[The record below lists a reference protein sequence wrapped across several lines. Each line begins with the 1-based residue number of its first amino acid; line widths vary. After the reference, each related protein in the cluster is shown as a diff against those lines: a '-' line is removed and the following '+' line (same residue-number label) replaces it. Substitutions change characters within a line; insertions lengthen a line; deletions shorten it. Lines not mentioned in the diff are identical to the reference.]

1 MSDPT
6 PIPFPTDR
14 HSLLRCVRSYLDLLT
29 LRVDGGLDEEAGCD
43 YALPGGLSL
52 DAVTCSLMTYAD
64 GDDANSAAFGLK
76 PSSEQDDVEEIVASI
91 RRLLDRA
98 GPPSAN

>member
-1 MSDPT
+1 MTDPT

-29 LRVDGGLDEEAGCD
+29 LRVDGGIEDEAGCD
-43 YALPGGLSL
+43 YPLPGGLSL
-52 DAVTCSLMTYAD
+52 DAVTCSLMAYAAE
-64 GDDANSAAFGLK
+64 DDANSAAFGLE
-76 PSSEQDDVEEIVASI
+76 PYSEHDDVEEIVASV

-98 GPPSAN
+98 GPPGAN